1 MGRGRVACVSRIGR
15 TRVYLWQ
22 SHCRADTGEDAE
34 RVRRSGESDEVRR
47 LFVTWGQFACAS
59 GGGSVCCR
67 RACEEAGAPPGS
79 ALRLWTPGGATRF
92 SDYSPHGA
100 VRCRADLPDGRIQG
114 EHDHGRADRRIS
126 ARERGAGI
134 AAVLTTQCL
143 RPHRRPGRTSSAC
156 RFACSVCPRMERR
169 ISRSIS
175 WIPLASVEYKKKS
188 TAIRDYGEPC
198 GGEAGI

>member
-1 MGRGRVACVSRIGR
+1 MGRGVSLASAGLAGRASICGRVIAAPIQGR
-15 TRVYLWQ
+15 MPRE
-22 SHCRADTGEDAE
+22 CA
-34 RVRRSGESDEVRR
+34 
-47 LFVTWGQFACAS
+47 GQ
-59 GGGSVCCR
+59 GR
-67 RACEEAGAPPGS
+67 
-79 ALRLWTPGGATRF
+79 ATRF
-92 SDYSPHGA
+92 GAYSSHGGSLLA
-100 VRCRADLPDGRIQG
+100 HRAAEVSVAG
-114 EHDHGRADRRIS
+114 GRAKRPVRRRAARCVYGRLAGRRGS
-126 ARERGAGI
+126 ATIRHMGPFAVGRTCRTGAYRESMTIDAPI
-134 AAVLTTQCL
+134 AECL